1 MKQAPRLLV
10 ADMAFASSR
19 YFGDGALLNVFPM
32 KKGDGAYRAKLDQLV
47 KRSKAQSEFL
57 DCILPRIAPAFWG
70 LVPAFDSQATL
81 VVRPFLAAVTSAF
94 IDRYLRV
101 AFRLEQQNDVLA
113 LEVEPY
119 RDVRWTSEFLN
130 GLGTSWHLNQEIIGR
145 IAVGLGHGKIMTI
158 PKEEYPEYPDQLS
171 AKNLLFMPS
180 RDRWSNLQQRVL
192 RRIQSLLHALPNRQA
207 RLLSTGFVY
216 DEHYIV
222 CSGLYGPRGALRRC
236 RSVPVLMPGIRSP
249 GLRRDLRDRAGPLAR
264 PPMLAYLKEV
274 DPHISST
281 SAESL
286 FEVWLSMLID
296 WYPTAILE
304 GLADNMEIVQRNLD
318 LSQVNAIVGSDLTSD
333 VGLLQCLAARQAR
346 KKIIGMQHSTGSY
359 GYIEDMSA
367 VAELEY
373 PLYDILITLG
383 WNKVEDH
390 FPKPEIISL
399 PSPKLSSRPLAS
411 DYCVPE
417 ICRNSSKRDVL
428 LLSNLFHRFP
438 AFSTCGQSR
447 VDFLDE
453 IFDSQRDLVQTLTSS
468 GLTID
473 HKPYN
478 EKYIGLYPE
487 YFESLQLVG
496 GQRYRVVD
504 VSQKGLSVDLIKSCR
519 IVLWD
524 QIGSG
529 AIECLSTGIPTI
541 VFWQRIY
548 SREVRWAKDLIAMLE
563 QCGIVH
569 AHPDTLAV
577 EIKNYLSDPRGWM
590 TDTRRVRAIEAFCRQ
605 FAWTEPDWRKYWAD
619 QLRQWPLPS
628 LRSSGPDSRKEKLTD
643 ASR

>member
-1 MKQAPRLLV
+1 MKEAPRLLV
-10 ADMAFASSR
+10 ADMAFASAR
-19 YFGDGALLNVFPM
+19 YFGEGALLNVFPM

-47 KRSKAQSEFL
+47 KRSRAQSKFL
-57 DCILPRIAPAFWG
+57 DCILPRIAPAFGG
-70 LVPAFDSQATL
+70 LVPEFDSHATL

-94 IDRYLRV
+94 IDRYLRI
-101 AFRLEQQNDVLA
+101 AFRLKQQNDPLV

-119 RDVRWTSEFLN
+119 GDVRWTSEFHN
-130 GLGTSWHLNQEIIGR
+130 ALGTSWHLNQEIIGR

-158 PKEEYPEYPDQLS
+158 PKEEYPEYPDQHS
-171 AKNLLFMPS
+171 SKNLLFMPS
-180 RDRWSNLQQRVL
+180 RDRWSNLLQRVL
-192 RRIQSLLHALPNRQA
+192 RRVQSLLHALPNRQA

-216 DEHYIV
+216 DEHYIA

-236 RSVPVLMPGIRSP
+236 RSVPVLMPGVQSP
-249 GLRRDLRDRAGPLAR
+249 SLRRELRDRAGPFAR
-264 PPMLAYLKEV
+264 PEMLAYLKEV
-274 DPHISST
+274 APHISST

-304 GLADNMEIVQRNLD
+304 GLADNMEIVRRNLD

-333 VGLLQCLAARQAR
+333 VGLLQCLAARQAG

-373 PLYDILITLG
+373 PLYDMLITLG
-383 WNKVEDH
+383 WNRIEDH
-390 FPKPEIISL
+390 FPRTEIISL
-399 PSPKLSSRPLAS
+399 PSPKLSSKPLAS
-411 DYCVPE
+411 DYFVQE
-417 ICRNSSKRDVL
+417 SSRKSTKRDVL
-428 LLSNLFHRFP
+428 FLSNLFHRFP

-453 IFDSQRDLVQTLTSS
+453 IFDSQRDLVETLTSS

-478 EKYIGLYPE
+478 KKYIELYPE
-487 YFESLQLVG
+487 YFESLELVG

-504 VSQKGLSVDLIKSCR
+504 ISQKGLSVDLIKSCR

-541 VFWQRIY
+541 IFWQRIY
-548 SREVRWAKDLIAMLE
+548 SREVSWARDLIAELE
-563 QCGIVH
+563 RCGVVH
-569 AHPDTLAV
+569 VRPETLAI

-590 TDTRRVRAIEAFCRQ
+590 ANLGRVRAIEAFCRQ
-605 FAWTEPDWRKYWAD
+605 FAWTEPDWQNYWRK
-619 QLRQWPLPS
+619 QLRQWPIPPAEVITS
-628 LRSSGPDSRKEKLTD
+628 ERPGMTEDTRD
-643 ASR
+643 